1 MLTLRQLRYLDSLAR
16 HGHFGRAAEECSV
29 SQPALSMQ
37 ISELEKE
44 LGTKLVE
51 HRQGATALTE
61 IGREVARRAADIL
74 SAARDLADSA
84 RRSASPLSGPLH
96 VGIHSNA
103 RAQTITRAHLLTS
116 A

>member
-1 MLTLRQLRYLDSLAR
+1 MIHVNEIREKWERNSACLTKRGDMVNIHAKAMLTLRQLRYLDALAR

-51 HRQGATALTE
+51 HRQGQL
-61 IGREVARRAADIL
+61 
-74 SAARDLADSA
+74 
-84 RRSASPLSGPLH
+84 P
-96 VGIHSNA
+96 
-103 RAQTITRAHLLTS
+103 
-116 A
+116 